1 MKIES
6 ASQINGKSVRYLR
19 GIGPKRCDALRKFGI
34 ETLHDLFYLFP
45 RRYEDRGQ
53 FRRIKD
59 LKINE
64 FATIKGKVITL
75 GLRPMKRLT
84 LFELVVEDDSGSIFA
99 TWFNQPYLKK
109 NFKVGYDVILSGKV
123 DFYNRLQLTSP
134 EYEILDGSGE
144 DTIHTGRIVPIY
156 PLTEGLAQ
164 RSLRR
169 SMKELVDNYLSE
181 IEEILPQTLIEKEN
195 LMPLTDALKVVH
207 FPASLEEAARA
218 RERLI
223 FDEFFLLELEVLRR
237 TKTERKKIK
246 AHPIPLG
253 DEVISQFKKLLPF
266 KLTNDQ
272 EKVIKESMDDL
283 KHSYPMRRLLEGE
296 VGSGKTVVAACLAY
310 CVARNHLQTAFMVPT
325 EILAEQHFSTLTKLL
340 GGSELRLALLTSSS
354 PDRKDLIDRIKKG
367 EVDIVVG
374 THALI
379 QEDVSFRNL
388 GFVIIDEQHKF
399 GVRQRTLLLNHD
411 TKPHLL
417 VMTATPIPRTL
428 GLTLY
433 GDLEIS
439 VIRELPKGRGN
450 IRTFWITRVKEKEVL
465 RYIRD
470 RVLEG
475 EQAYIIFPIIDE
487 TEKMDLQAATKE
499 YENLR
504 TGLFKNVPMGLIHG
518 RLDKT
523 VRDKVMESFQG
534 GEIKVLVAT
543 SIIEVGI
550 DNPHSSLMI
559 IEHADRFGLSQL
571 HQMRGRI
578 GRGGQDAQCFL
589 FGDPTTEEG
598 KKRLRVLT
606 KSNDGFKIAEE
617 DLRLRGPGD
626 FLGTRQSGAPLFRIA
641 NLIEDAPIL
650 ARARRAAGDILEMD
664 PYLRREENN
673 RLTEATKK
681 YVTLSE

>member
-1 MKIES
+1 MKTES
-6 ASQINGKSVRYLR
+6 IPQINGKPVRYLR

-53 FRRIKD
+53 FKRIKD
-59 LKINE
+59 LRVNE
-64 FATIKGKVITL
+64 FAAIKGKVITL
-75 GLRPMKRLT
+75 GLRPMKRFT
-84 LFELVVEDDSGSIFA
+84 LFELVLEDESGSIFA

-109 NFKVGYDVILSGKV
+109 NFKVGDEVILSGKV
-123 DFYNRLQLTSP
+123 DFYKRLQLTSP
-134 EYEILDGSGE
+134 EYEILDGSSE
-144 DTIHTGRIVPIY
+144 DTTHTGRIVPIY

-169 SMKELVDNYLSE
+169 SMKELVDNYLTE
-181 IEEILPQTLIEKEN
+181 IGEILPPAVAEKEN
-195 LMPLTDALKVVH
+195 LMPLADALKAVH
-207 FPASLEEAARA
+207 FPVSLDEVARA
-218 RERLI
+218 RYRLV

-246 AHPIPLG
+246 AHPIPVN
-253 DEVISQFKKLLPF
+253 DETIRQFKELLPF

-272 EKVIKESMDDL
+272 EKVVKESLDDL
-283 KHSYPMRRLLEGE
+283 RHSYPMRRLLEGE

-325 EILAEQHFSTLTKLL
+325 EILAEQHFLTLTKLL
-340 GGSELRLALLTSSS
+340 QKSNLRVALLTSSS
-354 PDRKDLIDRIKKG
+354 IHRKEIIGRVKRG

-417 VMTATPIPRTL
+417 VMSATPIPRTL

-439 VIRELPKGRGN
+439 VIRELPKGRGS
-450 IRTFWITRVKEKEVL
+450 IRTFWITRAKEKEVL
-465 RYIRD
+465 RYIHD
-470 RVLEG
+470 RVSEG

-487 TEKMDLQAATKE
+487 TEKMDLQAATTE
-499 YENLR
+499 YEKLR
-504 TGLFKNVPMGLIHG
+504 TGLFKGIPMGLIHG
-518 RLDKT
+518 RLEKT
-523 VRDKVMESFQG
+523 ARDKVMEQFQS
-534 GEIKVLVAT
+534 GEIKVIVAT
-543 SIIEVGI
+543 SVIEVGI
-550 DNPHSSLMI
+550 DNPRSSFMI

-626 FLGTRQSGAPLFRIA
+626 FLGTRQSGVPFFRIA
-641 NLIEDAPIL
+641 DLIEDAPIL
-650 ARARRAAGDILEMD
+650 ARARRAADDILEAD
-664 PYLRREENN
+664 PHLRREENSK
-673 RLTEATKK
+673 LIEAAKR
-681 YVTLSE
+681 YVTLLD